1 MNILRCIVVI
11 FLALM
16 IFSDIEKK
24 SKKNYF
30 DLTILILTMISL
42 LIRTL

>member
-1 MNILRCIVVI
+1 MNTLRCVVVI
-11 FLALM
+11 SLALM

-30 DLTILILTMISL
+30 DLILLILMMISL